1 MSKKHDS
8 APEDL
13 LDVWVR
19 DLHGLR
25 KVGTLERYGEP
36 GFAWQVRTAFYYD
49 DGLSDRDAVSITMP
63 VRRAPYEPDVAGLIG
78 NLPPIFDQS
87 LPEGALRDYLMRRY
101 AKTIEHIG
109 DFDLAAITGAT
120 FIGRV
125 LVAPYGHSPSLDGS
139 PALSLERIVRDPD
152 SLALMEDL
160 MGMSAERSG
169 VSGTHPKVLYRPSEH
184 RGEPTRAT
192 LTTGEYIL
200 KTPGDDFPWLS
211 INEYLCMSV
220 SARSGLPTARTH
232 LTESGQMLIIER
244 FDRQADG
251 TPLGFEDG
259 ATLCARTARQKY
271 DGSYETLVRN
281 FLLMVAPENRS
292 ALRHDM
298 FKRIVLSCAL
308 GDGDAHLKNFG
319 MIYDI
324 PDGAVRF
331 APAYDICSTLPY
343 ISQDR
348 MALSLGEKRLFP
360 STTHLTDFGRT
371 VCGLSRKQVQS
382 VFDEVHEATRDTL
395 EDLDDYCD
403 LYPDF
408 ADACGKKLLSVWHA
422 LAKHVL
428 SIPLDRSAI

>member
-1 MSKKHDS
+1 MPRSHDS
-8 APEDL
+8 APENL

-25 KVGTLERYGEP
+25 KVGTLERYSEP

-63 VRRAPYEPDVAGLIG
+63 VRRAPYEPEAAGLVG

-87 LPEGALRDYLMRRY
+87 LPEGALRDYLMRQY
-101 AKTIEHIG
+101 AKVIENIG
-109 DFDLAAITGAT
+109 DFDLAAITGST

-125 LVAPYGHSPSLDGS
+125 LVTPHAEAPSLDAG
-139 PALSLERIVRDPD
+139 PTVSLERIVRDPE
-152 SLALMEDL
+152 SLALMEEL
-160 MGMSAERSG
+160 MGMSAWRSG
-169 VSGTHPKVLYRPSEH
+169 VSGAHPKVLYRPSEH
-184 RGEPTRAT
+184 RNEPARAT

-220 SARSGLPTARTH
+220 SVRSGLPTARVH
-232 LTESGQMLIIER
+232 LTESGQMLVIER
-244 FDRQADG
+244 FDRQDDG

-271 DGSYETLVRN
+271 EGSYETLVRN
-281 FLLMVAPENRS
+281 LLLMVEPAGRP
-292 ALRHDM
+292 ALRGAL

-319 MIYDI
+319 MLYGD
-324 PDGAVRF
+324 PDDTVKF
-331 APAYDICSTLPY
+331 APVYDICSTLPY
-343 ISQDR
+343 IAQDQ
-348 MALSLGEKRLFP
+348 MTLSIGGKRLFP
-360 STTHLTDFGRT
+360 SSGHLMDFGRV

-395 EDLDDYCD
+395 KDLDDYCD

-408 ADACGKKLLSVWHA
+408 AAACGKQLFSVWQS

-428 SIPLDRSAI
+428 AIPLDRPGS